1 MSVRNGREF
10 LSIPGP
16 TNIPDA
22 VLNAMHQPAIDIY
35 KPDFPPLTDS
45 LLKDLRETFRT
56 EGKSF
61 IYIANG
67 HGAWEA
73 ALSNVLNRGDKVL
86 VLESG
91 LFANGWGI
99 AGASLGLD
107 VEILE
112 GSWRQAVDPDAVAKR
127 LAADKDHEIQAIL
140 MVQVDTASSLVND
153 VQAVGKAIKSVNH
166 PALFMVDTI
175 ASLGTMEFRMDE
187 WGVDVAV
194 GAAQKGL
201 MSPPG
206 LSFNAAGPRAFER
219 HEKANLRTAYW
230 DWTARLGEIHYQK
243 YSGTPPEHLLFALR
257 KSFDILKE
265 EGLENAFLRHELLAG
280 ATHAAVA
287 KWSEAEA
294 LEFNVIESDH
304 RASAVT
310 TVLFKNGYKPDPLL
324 QYCEKKCGVV
334 VGIAIGDLDGQAMRI
349 AHMGYTNAPMV
360 LGTLSAIEMGLQAL
374 KIPHGEGGVQAAI
387 KYLAERVPA

>member
-73 ALSNVLNRGDKVL
+73 ALSNVLSRGDKVL

-91 LFANGWGI
+91 MFANGWGI

-107 VEILE
+107 VEILK
-112 GSWRQAVDPDAVAKR
+112 GSWRRAVDPESVAQR
-127 LAADKDHEIQAIL
+127 LAEDKDHEIQAIL

-153 VQAVGKAIKSVNH
+153 VQAVGEAIKSVNH

-175 ASLGTMEFRMDE
+175 ASLGTMDFRMDE

-219 HEKANLRTAYW
+219 HEKADLRTAYW
-230 DWTARLGEIHYQK
+230 DWTARLGKIHYQK
-243 YSGTPPEHLLFALR
+243 YAGTPPEHLLFALR
-257 KSFDILKE
+257 KSFDILIE
-265 EGLENAFLRHELLAG
+265 EGLENAFRRHDLLAG
-280 ATHAAVA
+280 ATQAAVA
-287 KWSEAEA
+287 KWAEGEA
-294 LEFNVIESDH
+294 LQFNVTDTNH

-310 TVLFKNGYKPDPLL
+310 TVLFENGFKPEPLL
-324 QYCEKKCGVV
+324 QYCEEKCGVV
-334 VGIAIGDLDGQAMRI
+334 VGIAIGELDGQAMRI

-387 KYLAERVPA
+387 QYLSERVPA